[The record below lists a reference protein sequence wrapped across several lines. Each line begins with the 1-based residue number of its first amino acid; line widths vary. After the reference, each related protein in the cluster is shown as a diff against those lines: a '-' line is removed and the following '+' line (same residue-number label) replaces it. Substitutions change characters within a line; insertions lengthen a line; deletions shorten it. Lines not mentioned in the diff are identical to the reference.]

1 MLYEASGRRVK
12 NFLTYLP
19 CSSFSPPSFI
29 LYYHTISH
37 RVNLAPSELNPLKEI
52 LNLLAIG
59 STNFRKKGKN
69 SLETETSSSK
79 EKR

>member
-19 CSSFSPPSFI
+19 CSSFLLLPPPRLLSFI
-29 LYYHTISH
+29 LYYHTTSH
-37 RVNLAPSELNPLKEI
+37 RVNLARSELNPLKEWI

-59 STNFRKKGKN
+59 STNFQK
-69 SLETETSSSK
+69 K
-79 EKR
+79 EKKFAGN

>member
-19 CSSFSPPSFI
+19 CSSFLLLPPPRLPSFI

-37 RVNLAPSELNPLKEI
+37 RVNLARSELNPLKEWI

-59 STNFRKKGKN
+59 STNFQK
-69 SLETETSSSK
+69 K
-79 EKR
+79 EKKFAGN